1 MQPNLL
7 IRSSSGPH
15 RIGATL
21 HGRHHNAIRGLRF
34 SDELQ
39 NPRIEF
45 GPTKRHPHLS
55 DQA

>member
-7 IRSSSGPH
+7 IRSGSGPH

-21 HGRHHNAIRGLRF
+21 HGRHHNAILRF
-34 SDELQ
+34 SDELKDL
-39 NPRIEF
+39 RIEF
-45 GPTKRHPHLS
+45 GPRKPHPHLS